1 MKQRLLIVDDEPGI
15 VDMMASYFSSQY
27 EVLTAYCGNEALQK
41 LARQPDLILLDINM
55 PDIDGLTLCQKI
67 RELITC
73 PILHYRITPIQI
85 PLKAGWIA
93 GAAIIQEHIGF
104 PISKA
109 AMR

>member
-67 RELITC
+67 RGQVQ
-73 PILHYRITPIQI
+73 ILLLALVLLLLQ
-85 PLKAGWIA
+85 
-93 GAAIIQEHIGF
+93 Q
-104 PISKA
+104 
-109 AMR
+109 

>member
-1 MKQRLLIVDDEPGI
+1 MNEPGI

-73 PILHYRITPIQI
+73 PILFFDGKVESADKIIGFQ
-85 PLKAGWIA
+85 A
-93 GAAIIQEHIGF
+93 GADD
-104 PISKA
+104 ISLSLLIWTN
-109 AMR
+109 

>member
-55 PDIDGLTLCQKI
+55 TSKIFKASFMLSQKI
-67 RELITC
+67 
-73 PILHYRITPIQI
+73 
-85 PLKAGWIA
+85 
-93 GAAIIQEHIGF
+93 
-104 PISKA
+104 
-109 AMR
+109 

>member
-55 PDIDGLTLCQKI
+55 PDI
-67 RELITC
+67 
-73 PILHYRITPIQI
+73 QI

>member
-55 PDIDGLTLCQKI
+55 PDIDGLTLCQKFGS
-67 RELITC
+67 LLLA
-73 PILHYRITPIQI
+73 P
-85 PLKAGWIA
+85 
-93 GAAIIQEHIGF
+93 F
-104 PISKA
+104 FF
-109 AMR
+109 